1 MFNFNM
7 IETFFSY
14 GSYSRCLLIDF
25 GLSDLWHPNP
35 PTFYGTP
42 EYAAPE
48 SCGPEPML
56 DIWSF
61 GIVLFGMLT
70 GNLPFNTERKKR
82 SRYERL
88 IKKVVGGLTEVH
100 IKKMK
105 SLSPG

>member
-1 MFNFNM
+1 
-7 IETFFSY
+7 
-14 GSYSRCLLIDF
+14 
-25 GLSDLWHPNP
+25 
-35 PTFYGTP
+35 
-42 EYAAPE
+42 
-48 SCGPEPML
+48 ML

>member
-1 MFNFNM
+1 MFPKFRRNWLKNGNAAVF
-7 IETFFSY
+7 Y
-14 GSYSRCLLIDF
+14 GKKSFIVVV
-25 GLSDLWHPNP
+25 PNP

-48 SCGPEPML
+48 SFGQEPML